1 MKTPNRKLLCICG
14 SVVLAAVLIGIV
26 CAIIFREKT
35 YTIEVKAVQWA
46 YTIYI
51 EEFKKVHYTSERYL
65 PEGAYNVERR
75 HKTETRVASDGDGKT
90 HAETRTKTVY
100 DYDLNEWVDSRQ
112 CVTSG
117 FDKMPY
123 FAEVELATGG
133 SDGLGAEREKCR
145 GVEYLACGVNGEETE
160 LIRVSVSEDIWSRL
174 KVGDELNF
182 KKRAVGDPYEIW
194 IAE

>member
-1 MKTPNRKLLCICG
+1 M
-14 SVVLAAVLIGIV
+14 VLIGMA
-26 CAIIFREKT
+26 CAIIFKEKS
-35 YTIEVKAVQWA
+35 YTIEVKAVQWT

-51 EEFKKVHYTSERYL
+51 EEFKKVHHTNERYL
-65 PEGAYNVERR
+65 PDGAYNVEQRY
-75 HKTETRVASDGDGKT
+75 KTETKFVSDGDGQMHT
-90 HAETRTKTVY
+90 YTQTKTVY

-112 CVTSG
+112 CETFG

-123 FAEVELATGG
+123 FAEVELAIGG

-145 GVEYLACGVNGEETE
+145 GIEYLACGVNGDETE
-160 LIRVSVSEDIWSRL
+160 LIRVPVSEDIWSRL

-182 KKRAVGDPYEIW
+182 KKRVVGDPYEIW